1 MCILMKCVQ
10 ISVIELQFEDILNQV
25 TPKTSDAIA
34 RHVCDI
40 CNYHSCPRSSRDP
53 KDISSRNTQLD
64 FQSHQLHPMPLN
76 CQRLRI
82 MSPSRVFVQLS
93 RRRDVYSTT
102 AFDFLLPKV
111 FELTVGHRFLSRFSC
126 TKNTTRSRM
135 ILSRRIN
142 TKTLLK
148 PRTDHDGSNMCIEIT
163 ARASNRLKE
172 IMIQDSNPNLALRIN
187 VENGGCHGF
196 QYLMSLTTLPHI
208 HNSGA
213 STQDNSDQ
221 LKVSVSDHSKSPY
234 VQLPISSSM
243 TSTGHSNH
251 DARTLHE
258 DDLVFAADDGSG
270 AKVVMNISS
279 LEVLKGS
286 KVDYTS
292 ELIGS
297 QFKIVDNP
305 SATSSC
311 GCGASFDIKDL

>member
-1 MCILMKCVQ
+1 M
-10 ISVIELQFEDILNQV
+10 
-25 TPKTSDAIA
+25 SDAIA
-34 RHVCDI
+34 FYVCEI
-40 CNYHSCPRSSRDP
+40 CNYDSRSRPSRDP
-53 KDISSRNTQLD
+53 KYISCPNITVKL
-64 FQSHQLHPMPLN
+64 QSNHPHPMAQN
-76 CQRLRI
+76 CHRLRLT
-82 MSPSRVFVQLS
+82 SPSRVFVQLS
-93 RRRDVYSTT
+93 RRRDFYSTT
-102 AFDFLLPKV
+102 VFDFLLPKV
-111 FELTVGHRFLSRFSC
+111 SELTFGRQFLSRSSC
-126 TKNTTRSRM
+126 TRNITRRCM

-142 TKTLLK
+142 TKTILK
-148 PRTDHDGSNMCIEIT
+148 PRTDNDGSNMCIEIT

-208 HNSGA
+208 QTTVA
-213 STQDNSDQ
+213 STQHNSDQ
-221 LKVSVSDHSKSPY
+221 LKCSISDHSKSPY
-234 VQLPISSSM
+234 IQQPMSSSI
-243 TSTGHSNH
+243 TSNGQSNC
-251 DARTLHE
+251 DALSLHE
-258 DDLVFAADDGSG
+258 DDFVFAADDGSG

-305 SATSSC
+305 LATSSC